1 MSVVLVVIIAVAWMI
16 ILGPNLLRRRTRAVG
31 GINSISRFHR
41 SLRILER
48 SSPQPLV
55 TPAFRLRSMEGVGG
69 ATQGPSTGEVTAMPV
84 LTVVGAD
91 RLPRPALAFLG
102 ADPVPGPTG
111 SAVHPGVHPAVHPA
125 VHPGGSLLLPGA
137 PVPQGQ
143 GEGAGRHL
151 LAPDASARHQVRRR
165 RRDALG
171 VLAMVFMV
179 TVMIGFVPG
188 AGVAWVFSMLSG
200 MALAGY
206 VALLVRLRQR
216 AEERERKLHYLSPA
230 AAHGSL
236 ATPEV
241 PRGLPM
247 GVGLPVYMSGRYA
260 HPSNQAVAH

>member
-1 MSVVLVVIIAVAWMI
+1 MSVVLVVIIAAAWMI

-31 GINSISRFHR
+31 GVNSISRFHR

-69 ATQGPSTGEVTAMPV
+69 ATRGPSTPDVTAMPV

-111 SAVHPGVHPAVHPA
+111 PGEHLS
-125 VHPGGSLLLPGA
+125 GSLVLTGA

-143 GEGAGRHL
+143 GEGAGRRL
-151 LAPDASARHQVRRR
+151 LAPDASLRHQVRRR

-171 VLAMVFMV
+171 VLAILFMV
-179 TVMIGFVPG
+179 TLMIGFVPG
-188 AGVAWVFSMLSG
+188 AGVVWVFSMLSG
-200 MALAGY
+200 LALAGY

-216 AEERERKLHYLSPA
+216 AEERERKLHYLSPP

-241 PRGLPM
+241 PRGLPVGVGI